1 MSKEYD
7 QYLASHKES
16 VKTAYQ
22 WFKRNMPEFVQQS
35 IVGGMT
41 LEELE
46 HQILVAHDS
55 SEMMFDEYPAYDR
68 YFYSDLPKNKTQE
81 EFNLAWLRHI
91 HRNPHHWE
99 HWVLPSEDLHI
110 IQALEMPQNYV
121 LEMLCD
127 WWSFSWR
134 NYEPDRIFEWWDR
147 HKDIMILHPKT
158 RDLIHDV
165 MWTMTQKLKTAKDE
179 FNSVFKGDFSDQLA
193 LYRRMIDESKKG

>member
-7 QYLASHKES
+7 QYLVNHKES
-16 VKTAYQ
+16 VGRAYR
-22 WFKRNMPEFVQQS
+22 WFKENMPVFVQQS
-35 IVGGMT
+35 LVGGMT

-55 SEMMFDEYPAYDR
+55 SKTMFDEYPAYDR
-68 YFYSDLPKNKTQE
+68 HFYAGLPIDETQE
-81 EFNLAWLRHI
+81 EFNLAWLKHI
-91 HRNPHHWE
+91 HKNPHHWQY
-99 HWVLPSEDLHI
+99 WVLPSEDLHI

-134 NYEPDRIFEWWDR
+134 EWPLYEPDHIFEWWDR

-165 MWTMTQKLKTAKDE
+165 MWTMTQKLKV
-179 FNSVFKGDFSDQLA
+179 SGMVPS
-193 LYRRMIDESKKG
+193 

>member
-7 QYLASHKES
+7 QYLVNHKES
-16 VKTAYQ
+16 VGRAYR
-22 WFKRNMPEFVQQS
+22 WFKANMPEFVQQS
-35 IVGGMT
+35 LVDGLT
-41 LEELE
+41 LKELE
-46 HQILVAHDS
+46 HQILIEHDAS
-55 SEMMFDEYPAYDR
+55 KTKLDEYPAYDR
-68 YFYSDLPKNKTQE
+68 YFYSSFPKDETKK

-91 HRNPHHWE
+91 HRNPHHWQY
-99 HWVLPSEDLHI
+99 WVLPSEDLNI

-158 RDLIHDV
+158 RGLIHDTIWA
-165 MWTMTQKLKTAKDE
+165 MKEKLKV
-179 FNSVFKGDFSDQLA
+179 SGMVPS
-193 LYRRMIDESKKG
+193 